1 MSFHPFRFDFEDDR
15 KSGSIDFDLSL
26 RAFEVETR
34 SFLESEKDLIH
45 GLTSMLQVRE
55 AIELLDIPTYN
66 PLTGRK
72 EIPSGGLTF
81 GPASVVK
88 VPWVEIKPIEPYD
101 VRLIGSPVSLLSFY
115 GTCQHELV
123 HQMQIFHKSMF
134 NAYVQSER
142 AINRFINII
151 RKGKDERILRELL
164 IKLTEE
170 SKTEESKRFN
180 PLNIEEDNIEEDKR
194 CLLESKGL
202 DVHLAMLTHVC
213 VINNEE
219 LKEIIISRIK
229 DEELKKLRI
238 AFVKNVYE
246 SKYHKQAFKLFYS
259 VLDISDKV
267 SLGLGLLFD
276 YLSYFSDYGASN
288 LFKLFKRIENDHN
301 ILKYLKELL
310 DFFAFRNGEES
321 GTGPTISN
329 VLAKVY
335 DEIGTGPISNEL
347 AKYKDLK
354 GERLSFSSYRKNIL
368 GEINGVLEKLDGFSK
383 KRVKM
388 LKEIIERSGKPSQ
401 CLDEISKSAC
411 LILKDKESSCY
422 YPVAYYICIYPDY
435 FSLMLSFYSDLH
447 ICTSILK
454 AAKEAF
460 IKGEGPWKAM
470 ERAIV
475 CPYRNA
481 PLMGCREKSKCEH
494 EKPWLDA
501 VVER

>member
-1 MSFHPFRFDFEDDR
+1 MSFPRFSFDFEVDR

-26 RAFEVETR
+26 KAFEVETR
-34 SFLESEKDLIH
+34 SFLESEKYLIY

-55 AIELLDIPTYN
+55 AIELPYRMIP
-66 PLTGRK
+66 
-72 EIPSGGLTF
+72 GLTY

-88 VPWVEIKPIEPYD
+88 VPWVEIEPIEPYN
-101 VRLIGSPVSLLSFY
+101 VRVIVSPVSLLSFY

-123 HQMQIFHKSMF
+123 HLIQIFHKSMF

-151 RKGKDERILRELL
+151 RKDKDERLLREL
-164 IKLTEE
+164 IKLTE
-170 SKTEESKRFN
+170 KSKRFN
-180 PLNIEEDNIEEDKR
+180 PLNIEEDKR

-202 DVHLAMLTHVC
+202 DVHLGMLTHVC

-219 LKEIIISRIK
+219 LKELIISRIK

-238 AFVKNVYE
+238 AFVKSVYE
-246 SKYHKQAFKLFYS
+246 SEYHKQAFKLFYS
-259 VLDISDKV
+259 VLDILDKV

-276 YLSYFSDYGASN
+276 YFSYFSHYGASD

-301 ILKYLKELL
+301 ILKYLKELE

-329 VLAKVY
+329 VLEKVY

-460 IKGEGPWKAM
+460 IKGEDPWKAM